1 LHIFIL
7 EDGLEL
13 LALPPARFQLPSSL
27 GLPVI
32 PSRCSARF

>member
-1 LHIFIL
+1 
-7 EDGLEL
+7 LEL

-32 PSRCSARF
+32 PSRQSRALLKAH